1 MGSIPLTANSGLL
14 ELKRN
19 QTTRGETLVVG
30 SVWSSSCSGGTYKTP
45 EYTWTNALV
54 YYQYEISLYNYMAT
68 VDHENEQTIL
78 RHGLVCPYSHG
89 NCLNSADGYSTWDVS
104 MNQKWEETD
113 FEVIY
118 EENVN
123 KTINLNAPKE
133 NQNAVYTS
141 TSDIHLISIRTKNT
155 AKICGYNGHATD
167 HPRIFILEAAAFK
180 SPFTRRPSST
190 KNRDVFTYFNS
201 KIKLVENYI
210 GQKLDD
216 DRNV

>member
-1 MGSIPLTANSGLL
+1 
-14 ELKRN
+14 
-19 QTTRGETLVVG
+19 
-30 SVWSSSCSGGTYKTP
+30 
-45 EYTWTNALV
+45 
-54 YYQYEISLYNYMAT
+54 
-68 VDHENEQTIL
+68 
-78 RHGLVCPYSHG
+78 
-89 NCLNSADGYSTWDVS
+89 

-167 HPRIFILEAAAFK
+167 HPRIFILKAAAFK
-180 SPFTRRPSST
+180 SPFTRRPSNA
-190 KNRDVFTYFNS
+190 KKHDIFTYFNS
-201 KIKLVENYI
+201 KITLVENYI

-216 DRNV
+216 VYHTVMTGTCKIDKALLETKLTLVLARHEWVTSPPQ